1 MAAKKRTTKKQ
12 RDPLAHT
19 LKVLRK
25 NKKATLADCN
35 KGWRAKTKIGGR
47 TLGEARKQLGI
58 KTEREKV
65 ASTNGRRKK
74 KATTTTTSDT
84 ILVVARAEIDKLER
98 KLKVLR
104 AFEQEMGAN

>member
-35 KGWRAKTKIGGR
+35 KAWRSKTKIGGR
-47 TLGEARKQLGI
+47 TLGEARRRLRIKQEGQ
-58 KTEREKV
+58 KV
-65 ASTNGRRKK
+65 ATTNGRRKK
-74 KATTTTTSDT
+74 TKAST
-84 ILVVARAEIDKLER
+84 RAKSAATLAALIAKHEAIVTKLREVQD
-98 KLKVLR
+98 L
-104 AFEQEMGAN
+104 AAEA